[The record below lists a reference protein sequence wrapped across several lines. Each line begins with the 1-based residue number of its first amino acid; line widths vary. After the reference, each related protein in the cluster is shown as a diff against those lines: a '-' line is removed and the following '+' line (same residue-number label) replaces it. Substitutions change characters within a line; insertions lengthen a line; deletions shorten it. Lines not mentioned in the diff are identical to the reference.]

1 VSLIVTAVAY
11 RPSKG
16 AWFAL
21 LWLYE
26 FTDEPEATTEAEPD
40 AR

>member
-1 VSLIVTAVAY
+1 MAVSLAVTAVAY
-11 RPSKG
+11 RPAKG

-26 FTDEPEATTEAEPD
+26 FTDEPSEEPG
-40 AR
+40 AP